1 VDSTSS
7 SSDAG
12 DLRLGKRAV
21 DRGLITMDQLRDAL
35 VQHARMAPV
44 TTKETTA
51 SRFAQLLRERGF
63 ITESQLESLLEEDRI
78 ATSVSLT
85 PPPVPKGGELGTF
98 GKFRLRSEIGRGGMG
113 LVYEAH
119 DGDLDRRVALKVLLS
134 SPNAEPQ
141 ERELEEE
148 RFVRE
153 ARLSAK
159 LKHPHI
165 VSVYEAGV
173 IHGRRYIAMEFI
185 NGQPLS
191 LWRKKGS
198 ITVRQQVAILRDIA
212 LAVHHAHEEGIIHR
226 DLKPGNV
233 LIDGRNEPHVADFG
247 LAKFLGN
254 DVSQSFTVEGRV
266 VGTPTYMSPE
276 QVRGAKTI
284 DRRTD
289 IYSMGVMLYEIITGR
304 LPFEGQ
310 TAMEVMMKAANDPVQ
325 APHKI
330 TTVQLNPAVFRSL
343 ESICLKAMSRHPDDR
358 YPDARKFAGDLTR
371 WLEGHTVRAAGRW
384 MRRALRRAAIAAGAV
399 LVVLGLAMFGF
410 RPRRPDAAAPAPG
423 ARATSSIAAAPRTAV
438 APVSY
443 EAGGPSPDSGLRLC
457 LGAGEDC
464 RVDKYEGK
472 AVLRPARP
480 DGQAVFLRFD
490 VDDRWAPTVPTA
502 ELEIQYFDAGP
513 AWSNFSVEYD
523 SMDAR
528 CPQEGTYK
536 RAGMVVLEGSRR
548 WRSARFIF
556 TCPRLENRM
565 EQGADIR
572 LGSDRAEMII
582 HRMELRPWTPPVA
595 FAGPPANVEG
605 EGLRPGLVGE
615 YHAGTHLAD
624 PRKRVVDADLV
635 FDWAGPAWAGGPA
648 DQFSIRWSGGVR
660 VPAKGRYLLDV
671 QSDDGVRVFVGG
683 RLTISNWTPHA
694 PMTDAAVCDL
704 ETGYFPLQVEY
715 FEQGGGAYLRVCW
728 FRERDGRMWP
738 VDPPPYVHL
747 ASLESP
753 K

>member
-35 VQHARMAPV
+35 VQHARMAP
-44 TTKETTA
+44 TPEAA
-51 SRFAQLLRERGF
+51 SRFGLLLRERGF
-63 ITESQLESLLEEDRI
+63 ITSSQLQSLLEEDRV
-78 ATSVSLT
+78 ATSMSLK
-85 PPPVPKGGELGTF
+85 PPPVGRGSDLGTF
-98 GKFRLRSEIGRGGMG
+98 GKFRLHSEVGRGGMG

-141 ERELEEE
+141 ERDLEEE
-148 RFVRE
+148 RFIRE

-191 LWRKKGS
+191 EWRRKGS
-198 ITVRQQVAILRDIA
+198 ITVRQQVSILRDIA
-212 LAVHHAHEEGIIHR
+212 LAVHHAHEQGIIHR

-289 IYSMGVMLYEIITGR
+289 VYSMGVMLYEIITGR
-304 LPFEGQ
+304 LPFQGQ
-310 TAMEVMMKAANDPVQ
+310 TAMEVMMKAANDPIE

-330 TTVQLNPAVFRSL
+330 TTVSLNPTVFSAL
-343 ESICLKAMSRHPDDR
+343 EAICLKAMSRHADDR
-358 YPDARKFAGDLTR
+358 YTDAKKFAEDLTR
-371 WLEGHTVRAAGRW
+371 WLEGHPVRAAKRW
-384 MRRALRRAAIAAGAV
+384 FRHRLGVLAAAAALV
-399 LVVLGLAMFGF
+399 LTLVGLAFFGF
-410 RPRRPDAAAPAPG
+410 RPRRPEPVPAAVSAPLAAGAPTAPAP
-423 ARATSSIAAAPRTAV
+423 V
-438 APVSY
+438 MPVFY
-443 EAGGPSPDSGLRLC
+443 EAGGPSSLAGLRLC

-464 RVDKYEGK
+464 RIEKFEGK
-472 AVLRPARP
+472 TVLRPARS
-480 DGQAVFLRFD
+480 DGQASFLRFD
-490 VDDRWAPTVPTA
+490 VDDRWSPTVLMA

-513 AWSNFSVEYD
+513 AWSNFAVEYD
-523 SMDAR
+523 SMDTR
-528 CPQEGTYK
+528 SPQDGTYK

-565 EQGADIR
+565 EQGADLR
-572 LGSDRAEMII
+572 LGSERADIII
-582 HRMELRPWTPPVA
+582 HRMDLRPWTPPVA
-595 FAGPPANVEG
+595 FAGPPASVEG
-605 EGLRPGLVGE
+605 ERLRPGLLGE

-624 PRKRVVDADLV
+624 PRRRVVNADLD
-635 FDWAGPAWAGGPA
+635 FDWAGPAWQGGPA

-660 VPAKGRYLLDV
+660 VSAKGRYLLDV

-683 RLTISNWTPHA
+683 RLTISNWTAHP
-694 PMTDAAVCDL
+694 PMTDAALCDL
-704 ETGYFPLQVEY
+704 ESGYFPIQVEY
-715 FEQGGGAYLRVCW
+715 FEQGGGAYLRVRW
-728 FRERDGRMWP
+728 FRENNGRMWP

-747 ASLESP
+747 ASLETP

>member
-35 VQHARMAPV
+35 VQHARMAPSA
-44 TTKETTA
+44 EASA
-51 SRFAQLLRERGF
+51 SRFGSLLRERGY
-63 ITESQLESLLEEDRI
+63 ITSSQLESLLEEDRI
-78 ATSVSLT
+78 ATSSSLE
-85 PPPVPKGGELGTF
+85 PPPAGKGSNLGTF
-98 GKFRLRSEIGRGGMG
+98 GKFSLRSEVGRGGMG
-113 LVYEAH
+113 LVYEAR
-119 DGDLDRRVALKVLLS
+119 DSDLDRRVALKVLLS
-134 SPNAEPQ
+134 SPHAEPQ

-148 RFVRE
+148 RFIRE
-153 ARLSAK
+153 ARLAAK

-165 VSVYEAGV
+165 VGVYEAGV

-191 LWRKKGS
+191 QWRKKGS
-198 ITVRQQVAILRDIA
+198 ITVRQQVSILRDIA
-212 LAVHHAHEEGIIHR
+212 LAVHHAHEQGIIHR

-254 DVSQSFTVEGRV
+254 DVSQSFTAEGRV

-289 IYSMGVMLYEIITGR
+289 VYSMGVMLYEIITGR

-310 TAMEVMMKAANDPVQ
+310 TAMEVMMKAANDPVE

-330 TTVQLNPAVFRSL
+330 TSVQLNPTVFRAL

-358 YPDARKFAGDLTR
+358 YPDARRLATDLTR
-371 WLEGHTVRAAGRW
+371 WLEGQTVRAAGRW
-384 MRRALRRAAIAAGAV
+384 MRRQLRQAAVVAGLVLAV
-399 LVVLGLAMFGF
+399 AGLAYFGF
-410 RPRRPDAAAPAPG
+410 RPRRSELVPPALPAAATTTSGTPSVRPPAL
-423 ARATSSIAAAPRTAV
+423 
-438 APVSY
+438 PVFY
-443 EAGGPSPDSGLRLC
+443 EAGGPAPDSGLRLC
-457 LGAGEDC
+457 RGASEDC
-464 RVDKYEGK
+464 RVEKVEGRT
-472 AVLRPARP
+472 ALRPAP
-480 DGQAVFLRFD
+480 SDGRAVFLRFD
-490 VDDRWAPTVPTA
+490 VDDRWAAMLTTA

-513 AWSNFSVEYD
+513 AWSNFAVEYD
-523 SMDAR
+523 SMDRR
-528 CPQEGTYK
+528 CPQDGTYK
-536 RAGMVVLEGSRR
+536 RAGLVVLEGSRR

-595 FAGPPANVEG
+595 FAGPPSGPGAEP
-605 EGLRPGLVGE
+605 LRPGLLGE
-615 YHAGTHLAD
+615 YHAGTRLAD
-624 PRKRVVDADLV
+624 PRKRKVDADLD
-635 FDWAGPAWAGGPA
+635 FDWRGPAWEGGPA

-660 VPAKGRYLLDV
+660 MPAKGRYLLDV
-671 QSDDGVRVFVGG
+671 QSDDGVRVFIGG
-683 RLTISNWTPHA
+683 RLTISNWTAHA

-704 ETGYFPLQVEY
+704 EAGFYPLQIEY
-715 FEQGGGAYLRVCW
+715 FEQGGGACLRVVW
-728 FRERDGRMWP
+728 FREHNGRMWP
-738 VDPPPYVHL
+738 VDPPPYAHL